1 MDEVQKAPDGVIM
14 GRPTL
19 MAIYNTKLDPAGVLD
34 SLRGTGYPL
43 QDVSVYYRVRGSD
56 QVLDATTGEVAAGQ
70 SLAQTEI
77 TPKMLENLDTIVLMH
92 PDTAHSQSLQQTL
105 KSLGNADIKYE
116 GGTVSEGHLD
126 PGVDP
131 NAATNTNT
139 NTNQAC

>member
-1 MDEVQKAPDGVIM
+1 MDEVKQAPDGVIV

-19 MAIYNTKLDPAGVLD
+19 MAIYDSKLDAKGVLD
-34 SLRGTGYPL
+34 TLRGTGYPL
-43 QDVSVYYRVRGSD
+43 QDVSVYYRVKGTD

-92 PDTAHSQSLQQTL
+92 PDKAHAQSMQQTL

-116 GGTVSEGHLD
+116 GGSVSEGQLD
-126 PGVDP
+126 PGVEP
-131 NAATNTNT
+131 NASTGT
-139 NTNQAC
+139 QPS